1 MQKYLQ
7 IIQVIVSILLI
18 GAILL
23 QGKGVGL
30 SAVFGGESSVFRTKR
45 GIEKTLFIITVI
57 LAVLFLG
64 LGLANIFMAR

>member
-7 IIQVIVSILLI
+7 IVQVIISILLI

-30 SAVFGGESSVFRTKR
+30 SSVFGGESSVFRTKR
-45 GIEKTLFIITVI
+45 GIEKTLFVLTII
-57 LAVLFLG
+57 LAILFLG
-64 LGLANIFMAR
+64 LGIINILISR